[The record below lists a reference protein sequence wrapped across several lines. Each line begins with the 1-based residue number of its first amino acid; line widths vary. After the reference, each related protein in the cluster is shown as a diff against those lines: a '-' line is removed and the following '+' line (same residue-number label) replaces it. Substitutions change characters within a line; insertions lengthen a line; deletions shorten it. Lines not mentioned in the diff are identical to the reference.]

1 MKLLYPFELARLAG
15 VSTDTL
21 RYYDRRGLLPNVQR
35 SKSGYRLFP
44 VESLNRVRLVRRA
57 LSTGFSVNELT
68 DILRERDHG
77 GAPCQRVRKLAAE
90 KLVTLDAQLRELQSR
105 RRLLRSTLAGWD
117 RILSR
122 TAHGQRAE
130 LLERL
135 PQENK
140 KETP

>member
-1 MKLLYPFELARLAG
+1 MKPLYPFELARLAG

-21 RYYDRRGLLPNVQR
+21 RYYDRLGLLPNVQR

-44 VESLNRVRLVRRA
+44 LETLNRVRLVRRA
-57 LSTGFSVNELT
+57 LSIGFSINELT

-90 KLVTLDAQLRELQSR
+90 KLVSLEAQLRELQSR
-105 RRLLRSTLAGWD
+105 CRVLRSTLAGWD

-122 TAHGQRAE
+122 TARGQRAE
-130 LLERL
+130 LLEKL
-135 PQENK
+135 ASQK
-140 KETP
+140 